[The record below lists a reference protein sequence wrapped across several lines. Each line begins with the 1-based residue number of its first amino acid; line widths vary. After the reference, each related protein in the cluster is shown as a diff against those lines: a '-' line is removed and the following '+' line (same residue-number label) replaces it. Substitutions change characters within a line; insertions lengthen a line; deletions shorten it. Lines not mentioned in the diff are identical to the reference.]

1 MISLNLIKHEGFH
14 LYKYYFTTFLLLF
27 GLLGCSSKTLLE
39 ESHTVQKQEAY
50 NKQQKNT
57 HYHNVRFEYKIA
69 PHDRIQI
76 TVYNHP
82 ELSTKSALGM
92 NSSTGILVDNAG
104 LVQLPLI
111 GSVRLG
117 GLTQPSAARKIQTL
131 YGKYLKKSSVHLEV
145 LNKKAYV
152 IGEVKSPGVVQLPN
166 EQVTLLEAIASV
178 HGFGNYAN
186 KEKIVI
192 MRKSGRGTKVEV
204 VDLTNLH
211 SLSYT
216 TMMIR
221 PNDIVYVTSTK
232 MKDLALTAMPLL
244 KLAADALLPFVR
256 YQDLTE

>member
-1 MISLNLIKHEGFH
+1 MTSLNSIKHKGLH

-27 GLLGCSSKTLLE
+27 GLIGCSSKTLLQD
-39 ESHTVQKQEAY
+39 SHTVQKQEDN
-50 NKQQKNT
+50 NKQKKNT

-82 ELSTKSALGM
+82 ELSTKSISPA
-92 NSSTGILVDNAG
+92 GILVDNTG
-104 LVQLPLI
+104 LVHLPLI
-111 GSVRLG
+111 GSLRLG

-216 TMMIR
+216 TMMVR
-221 PNDIVYVTSTK
+221 PNDIVYITSTK

-256 YQDLTE
+256 YQDLTD